1 MRKLIP
7 IATAAF
13 LLASGNIALAND
25 HSSGSMDLENPSSK
39 IQDSQGNSGQKHDK
53 MTGDA
58 RDTTTGKKL
67 IKSDAQRQD
76 AEQGGLDGVK

>member
-13 LLASGNIALAND
+13 LLGSANIALAKDNT
-25 HSSGSMDLENPSSK
+25 SGSMDLENPSSK

>member
-7 IATAAF
+7 LTAAF
-13 LLASGNIALAND
+13 LLGTVNIAWAND
-25 HSSGSMDLENPSSK
+25 NSGGSMDMENPASK
-39 IQDSQGNSGQKHDK
+39 IQDRQGNSGQKHDQL
-53 MTGDA
+53 TGDA
-58 RDTTTGKKL
+58 RGTTTGKKL

>member
-25 HSSGSMDLENPSSK
+25 NSSGSMDLENPSSK
-39 IQDSQGNSGQKHDK
+39 IQDSQGKSGQKHDK

-58 RDTTTGKKL
+58 RDSTTGKKL

>member
-25 HSSGSMDLENPSSK
+25 NSSGSMDLENPSSK
-39 IQDSQGNSGQKHDK
+39 IQDSQGNRGQKHDQ

>member
-7 IATAAF
+7 IATAVF
-13 LLASGNIALAND
+13 LLGSGNIALAND
-25 HSSGSMDLENPSSK
+25 NSSGSMDLENPSSK